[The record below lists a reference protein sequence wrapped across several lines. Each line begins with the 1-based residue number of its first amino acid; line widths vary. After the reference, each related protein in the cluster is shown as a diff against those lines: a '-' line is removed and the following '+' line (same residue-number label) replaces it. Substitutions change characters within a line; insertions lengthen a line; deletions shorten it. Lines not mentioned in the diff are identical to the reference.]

1 MCDGCFVCLTGPFH
15 AQHGDMDWA
24 AYEPGLHAQLKEIKS
39 LQEPE
44 QSLAFVLSQGAGL
57 AVLDNGPQV
66 PTFAEDGCV
75 AAFTGCDT
83 GLVSYLLCLI
93 KGGQC
98 EGAYCF
104 TCACNSSP
112 VTAGK

>member
-1 MCDGCFVCLTGPFH
+1 MGDGCFVCLTGPFH
-15 AQHGDMDWA
+15 AQHGEMDWA

-66 PTFAEDGCV
+66 STFAEDGCV
-75 AAFTGCDT
+75 AAFTGCVA
-83 GLVSYLLCLI
+83 GLVASL
-93 KGGQC
+93 
-98 EGAYCF
+98 A
-104 TCACNSSP
+104 SS
-112 VTAGK
+112 AEA